1 MNKKFEKFVIE
12 NNSTIL
18 DAAYKI
24 VKNTERTLIVKRKNK
39 VLGVISSGD
48 ILRIILKKK
57 NTFMSIENYYKKNF
71 KYLTK
76 KDFKKAFDLY
86 KKFNISLIPIVDK
99 NFNIK
104 DIISSKDIIK
114 NSKFFK

>member
-1 MNKKFEKFVIE
+1 
-12 NNSTIL
+12 
-18 DAAYKI
+18 
-24 VKNTERTLIVKRKNK
+24 
-39 VLGVISSGD
+39 
-48 ILRIILKKK
+48 
-57 NTFMSIENYYKKNF
+57 MSIENYYKKNF

-114 NSKFFK
+114 IRNFLNDFFNSS

>member
-18 DAAYKI
+18 EAAYKI

-57 NTFMSIENYYKKNF
+57 IRSCQ
-71 KYLTK
+71 
-76 KDFKKAFDLY
+76 
-86 KKFNISLIPIVDK
+86 
-99 NFNIK
+99 
-104 DIISSKDIIK
+104 
-114 NSKFFK
+114 

>member
-18 DAAYKI
+18 EAAYKI

-57 NTFMSIENYYKKNF
+57 YVHVNRK
-71 KYLTK
+71 L
-76 KDFKKAFDLY
+76 L
-86 KKFNISLIPIVDK
+86 
-99 NFNIK
+99 
-104 DIISSKDIIK
+104 
-114 NSKFFK
+114 

>member
-18 DAAYKI
+18 EADYNI

-48 ILRIILKKK
+48 ILRKI
-57 NTFMSIENYYKKNF
+57 
-71 KYLTK
+71 
-76 KDFKKAFDLY
+76 
-86 KKFNISLIPIVDK
+86 
-99 NFNIK
+99 
-104 DIISSKDIIK
+104 
-114 NSKFFK
+114 